1 MKNAKVLVEE
11 VNTYVANTKAS
22 YVNYS
27 SDETMEKICEKFLAP
42 KIEEIIRFSKEW
54 VSEIKPGA
62 TVAGIMLAPYRGVR
76 RCNDDIYGPLKKTEI
91 QYHKRNRKVSET
103 IDEEYLFS
111 LSAFC
116 KYLENKYGYEI
127 EECNTSYLT
136 YGEGVNYGIELL
148 LKIPK
153 EK

>member
-22 YVNYS
+22 YANYS

-42 KIEEIIRFSKEW
+42 KIEEIIRFSKKW
-54 VSEIKPGA
+54 VSEIKPGS
-62 TVAGIMLAPYRGVR
+62 TVAGIVLAPYRGVK
-76 RCNDDIYGPLKKTEI
+76 RCNDDVYGPLKRTEI
-91 QYHKRNRKVSET
+91 QYSKRSRNISET
-103 IDEEYLFS
+103 INEEYLFS

-127 EECNTSYLT
+127 EECNTSYMT
-136 YGEGVNYGIELL
+136 YGEGINYGIELL

-153 EK
+153 EN